1 MPHVSA
7 VTRLPGD
14 GEAIVTYA
22 CRQLIHRLSLR
33 AAKDLP
39 VEPYRLSSRRK
50 QTSRIGGHPSKAG
63 SKQTAGGLPQGGTC
77 VSQPTSSRRVGV
89 QDGIDAGA
97 VKTGQDF
104 AHVGESIWHGITSLF

>member
-1 MPHVSA
+1 MKW
-7 VTRLPGD
+7 LPGD

-63 SKQTAGGLPQGGTC
+63 SKQTAGGLAQGGAC
-77 VSQPTSSRRVGV
+77 VSQPRFPPTAGV
-89 QDGIDAGA
+89 RDGIGGGA
-97 VKTGQDF
+97 VKTGHDV
-104 AHVGESIWHGITSLF
+104 AHAGAGIWPGITRLS